1 MEQFKDEA
9 REIVLKLNTAERA
22 HEQVGHKVCQMKC
35 LIYYSRNNY
44 VSEKKKETTQCW
56 NSLFSPFINSF
67 SFPVF

>member
-35 LIYYSRNNY
+35 LIYYSRSKY
-44 VSEKKKETTQCW
+44 VSGKKK
-56 NSLFSPFINSF
+56 
-67 SFPVF
+67 

>member
-22 HEQVGHKVCQMKC
+22 HEQVGHKVCLVKW
-35 LIYYSRNNY
+35 LAYYSRNKY
-44 VSEKKKETTQCW
+44 VSESKGTTQCW

-67 SFPVF
+67 SFAKS